1 MKQLLERHLKIYT
14 HETANFIWISSIFFT
29 IFFVTAI
36 FRNYV
41 DASFLKRYGPEYIPW
56 MLVIN
61 AILTFFVLGVVDKLA
76 KRYKDHYLLSGL
88 LSLYALTTTANFF
101 MVKADMS
108 IVYPIL
114 YQLLYLLDSILL
126 VYLWNIAGD
135 LFDARQGKRIFPLIT
150 AAQVLGATMG
160 SYFTKPLT
168 LMLGP
173 DPTLLVFAAVCF
185 VTGLYLFKTGAR
197 LLGSVTPKP
206 IPGSKSGHEVKFREI
221 PGIVKEYPMIRY
233 LIVTGLIPNLLLPI
247 FFYQFSVI
255 ANRTFDTEA
264 SLISFLSAF
273 RGTTTLLTFV
283 LLFFVGRIYNTM
295 GLTNAS
301 LVHPINFSL
310 IFAGLSGFFNI
321 YVAAY
326 GQFSVILIQRAIAG
340 PVNKILYSIVPNHL
354 ITWSRSFIRGTVL
367 KIGMLAGSIMMIVLK
382 PVMPPKY
389 FSFFALFFALYW
401 VIETLLFRKHYK
413 RMLKQVIVDRQI
425 DFDQIESVRTFD
437 SGGAAMEHGPVS
449 VEERKEEAA
458 QLDEIRRAPDIEPE
472 VALKLLD
479 DPNKNTRSDA
489 ASSFVVSNDIRAVR
503 KLIQLL
509 DDPDYRVRQSA
520 IEALMSY
527 GSRILPYLEVSLMTS
542 GPRVQSGIL
551 EVIRLSGL
559 TDFELMR
566 FLGKI
571 LSRAYENLIA
581 MRTLDSQDKELRE
594 NESVVMLR
602 TRLEQFNEETLS
614 LIFYALWVFHNDM
627 RLMYR
632 ALKSE
637 SASIAVEMVES
648 SVDRKLSQYLI
659 PLIEEAPIN
668 EKIEKGRDLLPLVKG
683 DNLARIM
690 TILANAEDT
699 VTSMLALYAIGAIMP
714 EPCHIPVVESRLDS
728 PVPQIRD
735 MAIFALKRINE
746 EEAEMPEIIEKIK
759 KLRSFTIFEGMG
771 MRELNALASVASEEI
786 YEPNDIIIR
795 EGEENSSIYLIVGGD
810 ITIYTG
816 YDTAEQEEKVTIGEG
831 AFLGELSLFTSMPAN
846 ATCVASTKVQAYV
859 IRHHQFQE
867 MMLLYPQ
874 IGINMC
880 AFFTSKLR
888 QVSY

>member
-1 MKQLLERHLKIYT
+1 MKQILEKRLKVYT
-14 HETANFIWISSIFFT
+14 HETNNFIWMSFIFFT

-61 AILTFFVLGVVDKLA
+61 AILTFIILGIVDRLA
-76 KRYKDHYLLSGL
+76 KKYRDHFLLSGL
-88 LSLYALTTTANFF
+88 LLVYAFTTTINFF
-101 MVKADMS
+101 MVKGDVS

-150 AAQVLGATMG
+150 AAQVLGTTIG
-160 SYFTKPLT
+160 SYITKPLT
-168 LMLGP
+168 MIIGP
-173 DPTLLVFAAVCF
+173 DPTLLIFAAVCF
-185 VTGLYLFKTGAR
+185 FMALFLIRTGIKLPNKHT
-197 LLGSVTPKP
+197 TT
-206 IPGSKSGHEVKFREI
+206 KSSGQTKETEVRFRDI
-221 PGIVKEYPMIRY
+221 PGIIKEYPMIRY
-233 LIVTGLIPNLLLPI
+233 LIVTGLVPNILLPI
-247 FFYQFSVI
+247 FFYLFSII
-255 ANRTFDTEA
+255 ANRTFTTEA

-301 LVHPINFSL
+301 LVHPVNFTI
-310 IFAGLSGFFNI
+310 IFAGLSSFFNI
-321 YVAAY
+321 YVASY

-340 PVNKILYSIVPNHL
+340 PVNKILYSIIPKHL
-354 ITWSRSFIRGTVL
+354 VTWSRSFIRGTVL
-367 KIGMLAGSIMMIVLK
+367 KIGMLIGSVTMIILK
-382 PVMPPKY
+382 PVFEPRY
-389 FSFFALFFALYW
+389 FSYFALVFAVYW

-413 RMLKQVIVDRQI
+413 RMLKQVIIDRQI

-437 SGGAAMEHGPVS
+437 SGGSAMEHGLVS
-449 VEERKEEAA
+449 VEERGEDAISGYEG
-458 QLDEIRRAPDIEPE
+458 RRAPEIDPD

-479 DPNKNTRSDA
+479 DPSKTTRAEA
-489 ASSFVVSNDIRAVR
+489 AGSFVVSNDIRAVR
-503 KLIQLL
+503 KLIKLL
-509 DDPDYRVRQSA
+509 DDPDYHVRQSS

-527 GSRILPYLEVSLMTS
+527 GPRILPFLEISLMNS

-559 TDFELMR
+559 KEFELMR

-571 LSRAYENLIA
+571 LSGAYENLIA
-581 MRTLDSQDKELRE
+581 IKALDSMGKEAKQS
-594 NESVVMLR
+594 ESVQMLR

-627 RLMYR
+627 RLMYQ
-632 ALKSE
+632 ALRSE
-637 SASIAVEMVES
+637 TSAIAVEMVES
-648 SVDRKLSQYLI
+648 SVERELSTYLI
-659 PLIEEAPIN
+659 PLIDDAPLN
-668 EKIEKGRDLLPLVKG
+668 DKIEKGRNLLPLVKG
-683 DNLARIM
+683 ASIDRIM
-690 TILANAEDT
+690 TILANSDDT
-699 VTSMLALYAIGAIMP
+699 VTSVLALHTIGETMP
-714 EPCHIPVVESRLDS
+714 EPHFIPVVESRLDS
-728 PVPQIRD
+728 DIPQIRD
-735 MAIFALKRINE
+735 MAIFALKRINNE
-746 EEAEMPEIIEKIK
+746 ETEMPEIIEKIK
-759 KLRSFTIFEGMG
+759 KLRSFSIFEGMG

-786 YEPNDIIIR
+786 YEPNDTLIK
-795 EGEENSSIYLIVGGD
+795 EGEENSSIFLIVSGD
-810 ITIYTG
+810 ITIF
-816 YDTAEQEEKVTIGEG
+816 TAYGTSDQEEKVTIGAG
-831 AFLGELSLFTSMPAN
+831 SFLGELSLFTSMPAN
-846 ATCVASTKVQAYV
+846 ATCVASTRTIAYV

>member
-1 MKQLLERHLKIYT
+1 MKQLLEKRLRIYT
-14 HETANFIWISSIFFT
+14 HETSKFLWMSGIFFT

-61 AILTFFVLGVVDKLA
+61 AILTFAVLGVVDRLA
-76 KRYKDHYLLSGL
+76 KKYKDHYLLSGL
-88 LSLYALTTTANFF
+88 LLLYAMTTTANFF
-101 MVKADMS
+101 MVKADIS

-150 AAQVLGATMG
+150 AAQVLGTTLG

-173 DPTLLVFAAVCF
+173 DPTLLVFASVCF
-185 VTGLYLFKTGAR
+185 FTAVYLFRTGTE
-197 LLGSVTPKP
+197 LLGKLTSKP
-206 IPGSKSGHEVKFREI
+206 IPGSKSGHEVRFREV
-221 PGIVKEYPMIRY
+221 PGIMKEYPMIRY

-247 FFYQFSVI
+247 FFFQFSVI

-301 LVHPINFSL
+301 LVHPVNFSI
-310 IFAGLSGFFNI
+310 IFAALSGFFNI
-321 YVAAY
+321 YVACY
-326 GQFSVILIQRAIAG
+326 GQFTVILIQRAIAG
-340 PVNKILYSIVPNHL
+340 PVNKILYSIVPSHL
-354 ITWSRSFIRGTVL
+354 IAWSRSFIRGTVL
-367 KIGMLAGSIMMIVLK
+367 KIGMLMGSLMMIVLK
-382 PVMPPKY
+382 PVMPPRY

-401 VIETLLFRKHYK
+401 VVETLLFRKHYK

-449 VEERKEEAA
+449 VEERGEEIAD
-458 QLDEIRRAPDIEPE
+458 LDSLRKAPDIEPD

-479 DPNKNTRSDA
+479 DPSNSARAEA
-489 ASSFVVSNDIRAVR
+489 AASFVVSNDIRAVR
-503 KLIQLL
+503 KLIKLL
-509 DDPDYRVRQSA
+509 DDPDYQVRQAA

-527 GSRILPYLEVSLMTS
+527 GSKILPYLEVSLMNS

-581 MRTLDSQDKELRE
+581 MRALDSQDQSIRE
-594 NESVVMLR
+594 SESVSMLR
-602 TRLEQFNEETLS
+602 TRLEEFNEETLS

-632 ALKSE
+632 ALRSE

-648 SVDRKLSQYLI
+648 SVDRELSDYLI
-659 PLIEEAPIN
+659 PLIEDVPID
-668 EKIEKGRDLLPLVKG
+668 EKIEKGRSLLPLVKG
-683 DNLARIM
+683 DNLDRIM
-690 TILANAEDT
+690 TILANSDDT
-699 VTSMLALYAIGAIMP
+699 VTSLLALYAIGDTMP
-714 EPCHIPVVESRLDS
+714 HPSHVPVVESSLDS
-728 PVPQIRD
+728 PAAPIRD
-735 MAIFALKRINE
+735 MAIFALKRINKE
-746 EEAEMPEIIEKIK
+746 ESEMPEIIEKIK
-759 KLRSFTIFEGMG
+759 KLRSFSIFEGMG
-771 MRELNALASVASEEI
+771 MRELNALASVATEEV
-786 YEPNDIIIR
+786 YEANDIIIR
-795 EGEENSSIYLIVGGD
+795 EGEENSSIYLIVSGN
-810 ITIYTG
+810 ITIFADYETP
-816 YDTAEQEEKVTIGEG
+816 EQEEKVTIGEG
-831 AFLGELSLFTSMPAN
+831 AFLGELSLFTAMPAN
-846 ATCVASTKVQAYV
+846 ATCVASTRAQAYV